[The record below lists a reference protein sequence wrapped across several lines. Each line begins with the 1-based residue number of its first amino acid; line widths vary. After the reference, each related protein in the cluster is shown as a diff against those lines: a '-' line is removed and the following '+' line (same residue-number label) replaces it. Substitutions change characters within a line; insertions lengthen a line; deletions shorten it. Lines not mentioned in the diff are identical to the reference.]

1 MKLVV
6 TFAFGADAV
15 YIGGDVH
22 RVSYIMEIPDKCVP
36 DRLKDY
42 LENREKYQYTTVLFS
57 LLEEDKRNK
66 EEEEV

>member
-15 YIGGDVH
+15 YVGGDVC
-22 RVSYIMEIPDKCVP
+22 RVSYIMEIPDKYVP

-42 LENREKYQYTTVLFS
+42 LKNRERYQYTTVSFS
-57 LLEEDKRNK
+57 LLEEDVR
-66 EEEEV
+66 EGD